1 MDEPAVKKRRA
12 PVPLLIGAFRAGH
25 DAFHRPRD
33 PWYGPPVLG
42 AGPRGRLRKKF
53 TSTMNRPLLQG
64 LQPRAR
70 TGLRAAL
77 IVAGVAV
84 AVGSLAALTVSAGAT
99 PGGDVLG
106 AKRGAVRILEAEVQ
120 RIDAQASA
128 AADAH
133 AAAVRRADEL
143 HAQIAA
149 SERGLAETRR
159 DRAIALERLSKRI
172 VGLYTQQSPTLVEV
186 VLSSGD
192 LSTVADTQDVLE
204 AVSQQDQGMLD
215 RIRTTRQRL
224 TRLHAELEGDR
235 EAVEAAVTESAAR
248 MNRLQGLI
256 AGRRSVLAEAQAGL
270 DRLVARRG
278 AARAAAAEAT
288 AERALLRRADPATA
302 PAPSPAAAAP
312 AADPAPRPAAAPS
325 GDVSAA
331 LERIAQCESG
341 GNPQAVSAG
350 GQYRGKYQFDLG
362 TWQSLGG
369 SGDPAAAS
377 EEEQDRIAAVLYA
390 RSGPAPW
397 PVCGYR

>member
-1 MDEPAVKKRRA
+1 
-12 PVPLLIGAFRAGH
+12 
-25 DAFHRPRD
+25 
-33 PWYGPPVLG
+33 
-42 AGPRGRLRKKF
+42 
-53 TSTMNRPLLQG
+53 MNRPPLQG

-84 AVGSLAALTVSAGAT
+84 AVGSLAALTVSAGAA
-99 PGGDVLG
+99 PGGDVIG
-106 AKRGAVRILEAEVQ
+106 AKRGHIRVLEAEVL
-120 RIDAQASA
+120 RIDAQASS

-149 SERGLAETRR
+149 TERGLAEARR
-159 DRAIALERLSKRI
+159 DRAIALDRLSKRI
-172 VGLYTQQSPTLVEV
+172 VGLYTQDTPSLVEV

-192 LSTVADTQDVLE
+192 LSTVADTQEALE
-204 AVSQQDQGMLD
+204 AVGRQDQGMLD

-235 EAVEAAVTESAAR
+235 EAADAAVTESAAR
-248 MNRLQGLI
+248 MNRLRELI
-256 AGRRSVLAEAQAGL
+256 SSRRAVLDEAQAGL
-270 DRLVARRG
+270 DRLVARR
-278 AARAAAAEAT
+278 AARAAAARSAAAEAA
-288 AERALLRRADPATA
+288 AERALLRRADPSTA
-302 PAPSPAAAAP
+302 PAPSSSASLAPTAATAPTAGPAPAAAAS
-312 AADPAPRPAAAPS
+312 AAPS

-341 GNPQAVSAG
+341 GNPRAVSAS

-369 SGDPAAAS
+369 SGDPAAAP
-377 EEEQDRIAAVLYA
+377 EAEQDRIAALLYS